1 MLSKRTE
8 MIHKCRHRNKIRS
21 EKLRWLVKHQM
32 WSWCFWK
39 ILKFVVN
46 WFSVIVKL
54 MDRSFISI
62 ANFKSRRILCDVHS
76 IRSMVIFTW
85 ILFTETGGFCVP
97 SMCLQLKLETTMLW
111 IWFLHSFYI
120 SNYSQ
125 APAFR
130 VVCIFKVLRAD
141 ICLTAALWFD
151 QINEVYYGGFSAF
164 IIDMLYK

>member
-32 WSWCFWK
+32 WSWCFGK

-85 ILFTETGGFCVP
+85 ILFTETGRFCVP

-141 ICLTAALWFD
+141 ICLTAALWFH

-164 IIDMLYK
+164 IIDILYK